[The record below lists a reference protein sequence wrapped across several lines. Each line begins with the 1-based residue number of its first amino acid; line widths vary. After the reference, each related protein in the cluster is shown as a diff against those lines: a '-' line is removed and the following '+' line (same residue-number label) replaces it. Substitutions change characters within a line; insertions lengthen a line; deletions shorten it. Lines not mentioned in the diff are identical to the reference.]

1 VGVTAIVLAAG
12 ASRRFG
18 SPKQL
23 FNIDGESLIHRAAR
37 TALAVAPTIVVI
49 PDRESG
55 FVLPETSIAIRE
67 ALADLDV
74 SIVEN
79 PEAGEGMASSICA
92 GVLACSGDVLI
103 TLGDQP
109 LVTSAHLHALVRSG
123 ASIAATSYES
133 IAGVPAFFSASFRPE
148 LLELRGDRG
157 ARALF
162 ERHRDKLITI
172 ALPEAANDIDE
183 RSAV

>member
-1 VGVTAIVLAAG
+1 MGVTAIVLAAG

-23 FNIDGESLIHRAAR
+23 FEIDGESLVHRAAR

-55 FVLPETSIAIRE
+55 FVLPETSLAIRAE
-67 ALADLDV
+67 LADLDV

-79 PEAGEGMASSICA
+79 PEASEGMASSIRA
-92 GVLACSGDVLI
+92 GVLACGGDVLI

-109 LVTSAHLHALVRSG
+109 LVTSAHLRALVQAG
-123 ASIAATSYES
+123 ASIAATGYES
-133 IAGVPAFFSASFRPE
+133 IAGVPAFFSATFRPE

-157 ARALF
+157 AKALF
-162 ERHRDKLITI
+162 ERLHDRLITI
-172 ALPEAANDIDE
+172 ALQDAADDIDE
-183 RSAV
+183 NSG